1 MRHATHHAMRH
12 ATQDFVLSL
21 NVALPPQGK
30 GGGLFGRRGEPA
42 AGASLLLKPLP
53 LCLAEE
59 ARLTY
64 G

>member
-1 MRHATHHAMRH
+1 M
-12 ATQDFVLSL
+12 LSL

-42 AGASLLLKPLP
+42 AGASLLLNSLP

-59 ARLTY
+59 ARLPY